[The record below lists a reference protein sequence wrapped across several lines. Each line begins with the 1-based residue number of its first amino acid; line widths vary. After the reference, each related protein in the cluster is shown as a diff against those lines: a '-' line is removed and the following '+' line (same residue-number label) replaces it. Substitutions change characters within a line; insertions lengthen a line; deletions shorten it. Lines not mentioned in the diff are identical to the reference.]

1 MKTAIW
7 LYFFMFVAFFDLHA
21 QYPILTPFALSLG
34 AAPSFIGLIMGMYS
48 LTHLPGN
55 LLAGYGVD
63 KYGSKLFIVFSLIVA
78 GIVLIF
84 QSQVKDPWQ
93 LLMIRSIS
101 GFVLAFLSP
110 ACLSML
116 AKIAKDSVHQS
127 KLMAGNG
134 LIHTLASVVSPA
146 AGAYLVAQFGFTV
159 SFTLLGWLLI
169 VTGLLS
175 IPWLKETRPE
185 AAAPPLHTG
194 AGSAGKS
201 VSAAISRKPGSGGT
215 EAAAPSPGSQGT
227 GRKAAQL
234 HAPVAHNSGGLD
246 GDADKIPW
254 MFYFVPLAISCSQ
267 GILFFELPLMK
278 TTQSSLLTSGLF
290 FSLISLGA
298 LVTLSMLFLNRIPP
312 AHRTVSGALAL
323 AVLFFGLAVD
333 WPLPLTVTLFMIGMA
348 KGLIFPSLA
357 TLLAGIT
364 NSNRYG
370 RVFSLL
376 SIAYSIGAFIGPMV
390 AGKLRDSISPY
401 FIAFVILMAAL
412 TLLPFR
418 ILRQKPAAV

>member
-146 AGAYLVAQFGFTV
+146 AGAYLVAQFGFTA

-194 AGSAGKS
+194 TGSAGIS
-201 VSAAISRKPGSGGT
+201 VSAAMSRKPGSGGT

-234 HAPVAHNSGGLD
+234 HAPAADNSGGLA
-246 GDADKIPW
+246 GGADKIPW

-278 TTQSSLLTSGLF
+278 TAQSSLLTSGLF

-364 NSNRYG
+364 SSNRYG

-418 ILRQKPAAV
+418 VLRQKPAAV